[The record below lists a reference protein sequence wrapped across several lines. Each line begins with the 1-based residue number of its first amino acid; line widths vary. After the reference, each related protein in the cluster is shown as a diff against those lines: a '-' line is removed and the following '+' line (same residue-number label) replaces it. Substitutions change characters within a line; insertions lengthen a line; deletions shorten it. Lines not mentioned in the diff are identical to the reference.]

1 MRPEAVLIAK
11 YSNSKWRAAVR
22 KPDNPPDPSVLTGMM
37 SLKDSTVS
45 KSARLNAKVRVG
57 QTANNSSSANLL
69 HSGAMSGPH
78 SDDAQRNLAM
88 TGSTLVASASGDPT
102 RAQMTTAK
110 TSALENVHNAKRIRA
125 LSPLPTDQDQ

>member
-1 MRPEAVLIAK
+1 
-11 YSNSKWRAAVR
+11 
-22 KPDNPPDPSVLTGMM
+22 M

-69 HSGAMSGPH
+69 RSFADGPFLMICKGEVIAFR
-78 SDDAQRNLAM
+78 SRLAALFISAQRNLAM